1 MPKFN
6 FTAITAQGKQIE
18 GVMEASSVADAQ
30 GQIARQGQIPTKV
43 TPAKGGGVALPAN
56 TVLSHFM
63 AKKVK
68 AEEIILFT
76 KQMRT
81 MLRTGIP
88 IMKIL
93 AILKEQ
99 SKNPTLQVA
108 MTQMEQEIQ
117 EGATMTSV
125 FKRQPHIFS
134 KLYCGLVNA
143 GEISGTMPEVLE
155 RVCYILEHEY
165 KVKRDIKSALAY
177 PKMVVMTLFG
187 AFFFLLNFVIPKFVG
202 VFTKAKIALPLP
214 TKVCLVM
221 YNGMQSYWP
230 VMLGTVIA
238 LVVGLK
244 LFMKTEQGLIAKDL
258 VFIRLPIVGPLFIK
272 SAMSRFSSILAILLS
287 SGVNVL
293 TSFEILSVTI
303 GNAAIAREFEILATK
318 MSEGHGISKPLAA
331 STFFP
336 PMVVNMIAIGEESG
350 SLDEM
355 LRQVASHY
363 DEEVEYAVAGLSE
376 AIGPI
381 LIVALTGVVG
391 FFALAI
397 FLPMWDLT
405 KMVKQ

>member
-1 MPKFN
+1 MPKFS
-6 FTAITAQGKQIE
+6 FTAITAQGKTIQ
-18 GVMEASSVADAQ
+18 GVMEATSIVDAQ
-30 GQIARQGQIPTKV
+30 GQISRQGQIPMRV
-43 TPAKGGGVALPAN
+43 TPLRGAEGPAGSG
-56 TVLSHFM
+56 LGKFFS
-63 AKKVK
+63 KKVK
-68 AEEIILFT
+68 SEEIILFT

-93 AILKEQ
+93 TILREQ
-99 SKNPTLQVA
+99 SKNPTLQTA
-108 MTQMEQEIQ
+108 MTQMEAEIQ
-117 EGATMTSV
+117 EGASMTSV
-125 FKRQPHIFS
+125 FKKHPHIFS

-177 PKMVVMTLFG
+177 PKMVIMTLFG

-202 VFTKAKIALPLP
+202 VFAKAKIELPLP
-214 TKVCLVM
+214 TKICLLM

-230 VMLGTVIA
+230 LMIGTIIV
-238 LVVGLK
+238 LVVALK
-244 LFMKTEQGLIAKDL
+244 AFIKTEQGAITKDL
-258 VFIRLPIVGPLFIK
+258 VLIRLPIVGPLFIK

-293 TSFEILSVTI
+293 TSFEILSATI
-303 GNAAIAREFEILATK
+303 GNAAIAREFDTLATK
-318 MSEGHGISKPLAA
+318 MSEGHGISRPLAA

-363 DEEVEYAVAGLSE
+363 DEEVEYAVAGLAE

-381 LIVALTGVVG
+381 LIVVLTGVVG

-397 FLPMWDLT
+397 FMPMWDLT
-405 KMVKQ
+405 KMAK

>member
-6 FTAITAQGKQIE
+6 FTAITPQGKQIE

-30 GQIARQGQIPTKV
+30 GQISRQGQIPTKV
-43 TPAKGGGVALPAN
+43 VPAKGGGGTPAN
-56 TVLSHFM
+56 TALSHFL

-68 AEEIILFT
+68 PEEIILFT

-177 PKMVVMTLFG
+177 PKMVIMTLFG

-202 VFTKAKIALPLP
+202 VFAKAKIELPLP
-214 TKVCLVM
+214 TKVCLSM
-221 YNGMQSYWP
+221 YNGLQSYWP
-230 VMLGTVIA
+230 LMLGTIIA
-238 LVVGLK
+238 LVVVLK
-244 LFMKTEQGLIAKDL
+244 LFLKTERGAITRDLIA
-258 VFIRLPIVGPLFIK
+258 IRLPIVGPLFTK

-293 TSFEILSVTI
+293 TSFEILSATI
-303 GNAAIAREFEILATK
+303 GNAAIAREFDTLATK
-318 MSEGHGISKPLAA
+318 MS
-331 STFFP
+331 
-336 PMVVNMIAIGEESG
+336 
-350 SLDEM
+350 
-355 LRQVASHY
+355 
-363 DEEVEYAVAGLSE
+363 
-376 AIGPI
+376 
-381 LIVALTGVVG
+381 
-391 FFALAI
+391 
-397 FLPMWDLT
+397 
-405 KMVKQ
+405 

>member
-6 FTAITAQGKQIE
+6 FTAITAHGKTIE
-18 GVMEASSVADAQ
+18 GVMEADSIAAAQ
-30 GQIARQGQIPTKV
+30 GQISRQGQIPVRVSPLKGVGASVSPGLANFFSKV
-43 TPAKGGGVALPAN
+43 N
-56 TVLSHFM
+56 Q
-63 AKKVK
+63 
-68 AEEIILFT
+68 AEVILFT
-76 KQMRT
+76 KQLRT

-93 AILKEQ
+93 SILKEQ
-99 SKNPTLQVA
+99 SQNPVLQKA

-125 FKRQPHIFS
+125 FKKQSHIFS

-143 GEISGTMPEVLE
+143 GEVSGTMPEVLE
-155 RVCYILEHEY
+155 RLAYILEHEF

-177 PKMVVMTLFG
+177 PKMVLGTLFG

-202 VFTKAKIALPLP
+202 VFAKAKIDLPLP
-214 TKVCLVM
+214 TQICLLM
-221 YNGMQSYWP
+221 YNGIQSYWP
-230 VMLGTVIA
+230 LMLGALIA
-238 LVVGLK
+238 IVVGLN
-244 LFMKTEQGLIAKDL
+244 LFFKTEQGAILRDL
-258 VFIRLPIVGPLFIK
+258 VLIRLPIVGPLFVK

-293 TSFEILSVTI
+293 ASFEILSATI
-303 GNAAIAREFEILATK
+303 GNAAIAKEFDALATK

-350 SLDEM
+350 SLEEM

-363 DEEVEYAVAGLSE
+363 DEEVEYAVAGLAE

-381 LIVALTGVVG
+381 LIVVLTVVVG

-397 FLPMWDLT
+397 FMPMWDLT
-405 KMVKQ
+405 KMAK